1 MDDLYTAT
9 TFMRHN
15 RPLRGV
21 LIDDQPWFVA
31 HDLACL
37 LGLRHPQSLAG
48 KVSGDE
54 VRTVWLLH
62 ASDNEEKVEVLNEPA
77 LYKALI
83 RYGHPEYRT
92 VARWLSDEVIPL
104 LRDQGR
110 VDPQSPRRLQI
121 SWRSRRV
128 TVLDWQGRIWVPL
141 EQLPTFS
148 PIATGVGGWLRRLR
162 EDADRRTEE

>member
-1 MDDLYTAT
+1 MDDFHTAT
-9 TFMRHN
+9 TFKRHN

-37 LGLRHPQSLAG
+37 LGLRHPHSLAG
-48 KVSGDE
+48 KVMGNE
-54 VRTVWLLH
+54 VRGICLLH
-62 ASDNEEKVEVLNEPA
+62 ASGNVERVEVINEPA
-77 LYKALI
+77 LYKALV
-83 RYGHPEYRT
+83 RYGHPEYRA
-92 VARWLSDEVIPL
+92 VAHWLADEVIPL

-110 VDPQSPRRLQI
+110 IDPRCPRRLQM
-121 SWRSRRV
+121 SWRSQRV

-148 PIATGVGGWLRRLR
+148 PIASGVGGWLGRLR
-162 EDADRRTEE
+162 GEARGD

>member
-48 KVSGDE
+48 RVAGDE
-54 VRTVWLLH
+54 VRTIWLLH
-62 ASDNEEKVEVLNEPA
+62 ARGTEEKVEVLNEPA

-92 VARWLSDEVIPL
+92 VASWLADEVIPL

-110 VDPQSPRRLQI
+110 ADPQRPRRVAMG
-121 SWRSRRV
+121 WRSKKV
-128 TVLDWQGRIWVPL
+128 AVLDWQGRLWVPWD
-141 EQLPTFS
+141 EVPTFS
-148 PIATGVGGWLRRLR
+148 RITPGLGGLLGRLR
-162 EDADRRTEE
+162 KETDRD

>member
-1 MDDLYTAT
+1 MDALYTAT
-9 TFMRHN
+9 TFTRYKHH
-15 RPLRGV
+15 LRGV

-62 ASDNEEKVEVLNEPA
+62 ARGSEEKVEVLNEPA
-77 LYKALI
+77 LYKALV

-92 VARWLSDEVIPL
+92 VARWLSEEVIPL
-104 LRDQGR
+104 LRDQGHA
-110 VDPQSPRRLQI
+110 DPQRPRRVQM
-121 SWRSRRV
+121 SWRSQRV

-148 PIATGVGGWLRRLR
+148 PIAVGVGGWLGKLR
-162 EDADRRTEE
+162 GGMD